1 MNTLCWKQ
9 HQCLKILR
17 LPAIRRDPPAQMQE
31 LQLPRCTLL
40 LHGSLAALAHI
51 SHVFSRLRKTL
62 NRILISSDSDEV
74 NSLIFSHVLESG
86 AALSPALPC
95 VCLLRNMAIR
105 LANTDEKCLLVSC

>member
-1 MNTLCWKQ
+1 
-9 HQCLKILR
+9 
-17 LPAIRRDPPAQMQE
+17 
-31 LQLPRCTLL
+31 LL